1 MEELDGR
8 NGQTIPQQSV
18 RDLPAERNDPVG
30 EALLSGYLAEVDA
43 AAAAIITPQKTD
55 DLLLRI
61 KVHAFT
67 EAAVETH
74 QSGDDTLT
82 NLVVQ
87 RDLLSQVDIVPPPS
101 EARPVRKGLGLAVG
115 AQLGATVLALLQMH
129 SGSDGSASD
138 ASGVVTI
145 TAMVTA
151 FLLTAVM
158 LSRRPAQRRP
168 LKGLSCTPVALSRS
182 RRAIDVAVASI
193 ALLLTAPVMA
203 ITSMYICV
211 RGRPVIERKVRV
223 GQGGRPIRLLKYR
236 LDGIPSRSS
245 RWLHGLEHF
254 PRLWNLLRGD
264 LTLIGPK
271 PEPPEVAVRYPQDC
285 RWVFRHRPGL
295 IGAVYED
302 ARDLETDTDRY
313 LAEVVPAQ
321 VHGLYRGVLF
331 NKRLAPRLVG
341 NAAIAMVVFRA
352 GSGRRIGLP
361 APEPSESGSPC
372 ADSGTERRVP
382 AAGEHFR
389 IERWSLHEPVTA

>member
-1 MEELDGR
+1 MEEHDDRDGR
-8 NGQTIPQQSV
+8 AIPQQCARV
-18 RDLPAERNDPVG
+18 LPADPVG
-30 EALLSGYLAEVDA
+30 EVLLSGYLAEVEA
-43 AAAAIITPQKTD
+43 AAAAVVTPQKTD

-87 RDLLSQVDIVPPPS
+87 RDLLAQADIAPAPS
-101 EARPVRKGLGLAVG
+101 EPRPARKGLRLALA
-115 AQLGATVLALLQMH
+115 AQFGATVLALVQMH
-129 SGSDGSASD
+129 SGSDRPASD
-138 ASGVVTI
+138 VSGVMTI
-145 TAMVTA
+145 VAMMAA
-151 FLLTAVM
+151 FVLTAVV
-158 LSRRPAQRRP
+158 LSRRPVQGRA
-168 LKGLSCTPVALSRS
+168 LNGLGCSPVSLSRS
-182 RRAIDVAVASI
+182 RRAVDVAVAAI
-193 ALLLTAPVMA
+193 TLLLTAPVMGV
-203 ITSMYICV
+203 TSMYICV
-211 RGRPVIERKVRV
+211 RGRPVIERKIRV
-223 GQGGRPIRLLKYR
+223 GQGGHPIRLLKYC
-236 LDGIPSRSS
+236 LDGVPKRSS

-285 RWVFRHRPGL
+285 QWVFRHRPGL

-302 ARDLETDTDRY
+302 AQDLETDTDRY

-361 APEPSESGSPC
+361 AAVQSDPSPC
-372 ADSGTERRVP
+372 AGTGTERRTP
-382 AAGEHFR
+382 ASGEHFR